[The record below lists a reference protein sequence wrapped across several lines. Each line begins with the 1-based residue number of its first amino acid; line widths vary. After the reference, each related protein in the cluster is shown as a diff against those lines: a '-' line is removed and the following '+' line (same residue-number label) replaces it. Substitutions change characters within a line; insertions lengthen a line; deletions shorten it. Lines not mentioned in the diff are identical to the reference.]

1 MRFLA
6 APVFAAAA
14 LLALPA
20 AAQTFNVDATQNGF
34 NIFQTGNAPVNTG
47 ITIHT
52 GDTITFSFNPTDTW
66 GFNGGTVSGFGTAD
80 FGWAPWNSFD
90 PHNLTG
96 FGFGPNLNGPIEYG
110 TIAFSIDGTSWGK
123 TYTDTGT
130 VGTYSAPNGNTFG
143 SYPIWTPGASYVATT
158 DGTLLLAMW
167 DSTTS
172 DNVGDTDSVIAMT
185 VAVTPATTTQDAPE
199 PASMALLGMGLA
211 GIGWARRRRA

>member
-20 AAQTFNVDATQNGF
+20 AAQSFNVDSTLNGF
-34 NIFQTGNAPVNTG
+34 NFYQTGNAPVNTG

-52 GDTITFSFNPTDTW
+52 GDTITFSFSPTDTW
-66 GFNGGTVSGFGTAD
+66 GFNGGKVSGFGTYD
-80 FGWAPWNSFD
+80 FGWAPWNTFD
-90 PHNLTG
+90 GSGAG
-96 FGFGPNLNGPIEYG
+96 FTTLGGAMEYG
-110 TIAFSIDGTSWGK
+110 TIAFSLNGTAWGA

-130 VGTYSAPNGNTFG
+130 TGSYTAPSGNSF
-143 SYPIWTPGASYVATT
+143 SNYPIWTPGATYTATT

-172 DNVGDTDSVIAMT
+172 DNTANGTDNVISMT
-185 VAVTPATTTQDAPE
+185 VSVTPGETAPTTDAPE

-211 GIGWARRRRA
+211 GLGWARRRRA